1 MNEQKTIL
9 GPPGCGK
16 TQTNSNLIH
25 EYIKKGIAP
34 DKIACVSF
42 TKKAATESRERVCK
56 NWNLTEEDLP
66 YFQTLHSMAF
76 QALGRKPDEV
86 MRPRDIKNIGQE
98 VGLDFGG
105 AGMETENDF
114 DFIGYQ
120 KGDAYLNM
128 YQLAR
133 SKKQDLEDI
142 FQQTGVY
149 KLDYSELTR
158 LIGAYNSYKKAH
170 NKIDFSDMIEQFIK
184 E

>member
-98 VGLDFGG
+98 VEYG
-105 AGMETENDF
+105 
-114 DFIGYQ
+114 
-120 KGDAYLNM
+120 
-128 YQLAR
+128 
-133 SKKQDLEDI
+133 S
-142 FQQTGVY
+142 
-149 KLDYSELTR
+149 
-158 LIGAYNSYKKAH
+158 
-170 NKIDFSDMIEQFIK
+170 
-184 E
+184 

>member
-25 EYIKKGIAP
+25 KYIKQGIDP

-76 QALGRKPDEV
+76 QVLGHKPTEV
-86 MRPRDIKNIGQE
+86 MQSSDIRKIGYE
-98 VGLDFGG
+98 VGLDFNSS
-105 AGMETENDF
+105 TSDVENDF
-114 DFIGYQ
+114 DFIGYK
-120 KGDAYLNM
+120 KGDAYLHLSSEDEIVKGI
-128 YQLAR
+128 QLVAFLHYYKMPPIEIKR
-133 SKKQDLEDI
+133 KKFRI
-142 FQQTGVY
+142 
-149 KLDYSELTR
+149 
-158 LIGAYNSYKKAH
+158 I
-170 NKIDFSDMIEQFIK
+170 
-184 E
+184 